1 MSVFS
6 GIWVPLVTPFSQ
18 AVIDHAALRRLV
30 RFYAEA
36 GVAGVVALG
45 TTGEAAALDDREQR
59 AVLDTVLD
67 AAGTLPVIAG
77 LSGNHAGHLRESVQ
91 RYAELPLA
99 GLLVSAPY
107 YIRPAQAGL
116 LDHFTRLADLSR
128 QPLVLYDIP
137 YRTGATLEL
146 STLLTLAAHPQIQ
159 AIKDC
164 GGSLAKTIALIED
177 GRLNVLAGEDLAIF
191 TTLCL
196 GGSGAI
202 AASAHVRPDLFVA
215 LADAV
220 SAGDLALGRALF
232 HQLAPLIQALGSE
245 PNPAPVKAM
254 LAGQG
259 LIRNELRAPMTSASP
274 ELQARLQAYMA

>member
-215 LADAV
+215 LADVV